1 MPKYNVYQMYQE
13 ALGFLAASNY
23 LKCEISRNGTNLL
36 PGAPAL
42 TVNRS
47 FACELLLKSLY
58 VVNGLDYEKMH
69 KLKDLYD
76 GLPKETIEA
85 LEHRYYIKCEEKLTK
100 NNNLQLRKIDECLE
114 AYDNA
119 FVDWRYYFENKS
131 KSLCVSWVD
140 LEILTDVLCD
150 IIKDNL
156 NIEDKK
162 C

>member
-1 MPKYNVYQMYQE
+1 MPKYNVYKMYQE

-23 LKCEISRNGTNLL
+23 LRYEISRNGTNLL

-42 TVNRS
+42 TVNQS

-58 VVNGLDYEKMH
+58 VINGLDYEKRH
-69 KLKDLYD
+69 KLKDLYY

-85 LEHRYYIKCEEKLTK
+85 LKQRYHIKCEEELTK

-114 AYDNA
+114 DYDNA

-140 LEILTDVLCD
+140 FEILTDVLRNTV
-150 IIKDNL
+150 KDNL
-156 NIEDKK
+156 SIEYKK